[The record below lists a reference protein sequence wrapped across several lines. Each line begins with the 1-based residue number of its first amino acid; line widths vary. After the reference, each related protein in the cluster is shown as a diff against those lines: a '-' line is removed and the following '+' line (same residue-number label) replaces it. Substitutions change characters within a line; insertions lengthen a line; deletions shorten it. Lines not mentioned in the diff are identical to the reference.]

1 MDLMMAKLI
10 IRHANNTDIPRFLE
24 IYAPYILDTT
34 YSFEYTVPTMESFTE
49 RFRKITSFY
58 PWLTAELDGVVVGYA
73 YGSRMF
79 ERAAY
84 MWDADV
90 SIYVEKGYHGM
101 KIGSKLYRELED
113 ILRKMGYCNL
123 YAIIT
128 GENESSLMFHEKCGY
143 TREAKMERV
152 GCKFGRWLDVYW
164 YVKRIRNEE
173 PSAPPCPWYEIPEQT
188 P

>member
-1 MDLMMAKLI
+1 MAELI
-10 IRHANNTDIPRFLE
+10 IRYANSADLSRFLE

-34 YSFEYTVPTMESFTE
+34 CSFEYTVPTIENFTE
-49 RFRKITSFY
+49 RFRKITAFY
-58 PWLTAELDGVVVGYA
+58 PWLAAELDGVVVGYA
-73 YGSRMF
+73 YGSQMF

-90 SIYVEKGYHGM
+90 SIYIEKGHHGM
-101 KIGSKLYRELED
+101 KIGSKLCKELEK

-128 GENESSLMFHEKCGY
+128 AENEGSLIFHEKCGY
-143 TREAKMERV
+143 TREAKMEHV
-152 GCKFGRWLDVYW
+152 GYKFGRWLDVYW
-164 YVKRIRNEE
+164 YVKRICDKK
-173 PSAPPCPWYEIPEQT
+173 PSLPPCPWYEIPEQM